1 VIRAVKEMQ
10 MAYPGAEK
18 TNDRAR
24 HFVISG
30 HGAKRQMQSLSSAEA

>member
-18 TNDRAR
+18 QTTAPR

-30 HGAKRQMQSLSSAEA
+30 QGAKRQMQSLSSTGA